1 MTRKTVQI
9 YTVAVVS
16 LLVLDWFIL
25 LARSFGRGW
34 AAIMKPIFTVVNFPW
49 GFFYLPIEA
58 KANPWWSATF
68 GKSSWILNDEF
79 GPMILLLII
88 VAVQAAVFTALIL
101 GFRKLASDKRAA
113 AITSAGTGIARRLC

>member
-1 MTRKTVQI
+1 MTRKTVQT
-9 YTVAVVS
+9 YVVTAEC

-49 GFFYLPIEA
+49 SFFFFAIED
-58 KANPWWSATF
+58 KADPWWSATF

-88 VAVQAAVFTALIL
+88 IAVQAAVFTVLIS
-101 GFRKLASDKRAA
+101 GVRKLAAARRSRFAA
-113 AITSAGTGIARRLC
+113 AKI